1 MSIISD
7 GFIYAVNG
15 VTSKNIQ
22 IKGFTIDPIN
32 QNVTGFWS
40 PESSVSIISFIL
52 PMQQLLY
59 IHYNI
64 FETQSDHFRAVLI
77 FKIILIFYYFI

>member
-15 VTSKNIQ
+15 MTSKNIQ

-32 QNVTGFWS
+32 QNVTGFWN
-40 PESSVSIISFIL
+40 PESSVSIIFYVFDATISIYSLQSPNVF
-52 PMQQLLY
+52 
-59 IHYNI
+59 NI
-64 FETQSDHFRAVLI
+64 WDS
-77 FKIILIFYYFI
+77 K